1 MPQIIDLQ
9 LFQAAQ
15 ATTQPAWA
23 ALQGK
28 FEQSQDFFNQGIAAR
43 EQASQALGEALKPV
57 FSASGSVISGGIQNV
72 MGGKSFFP
80 EGTLFGP
87 AAQQAAGPF
96 VGPPAPPSAG
106 TMSMSPLLP
115 PQPQYNPLG
124 GTWSSPRPGWA

>member
-43 EQASQALGEALKPV
+43 EQASQALGESLKPV
-57 FSASGSVISGGIQNV
+57 FSAASGVLSGGIQNV
-72 MGGKSFFP
+72 MGGGSFFP
-80 EGTLFGP
+80 QGSPLGA
-87 AAQQAAGPF
+87 AAQPAMTPWRPQIAGQGG
-96 VGPPAPPSAG
+96 VMGPP
-106 TMSMSPLLP
+106 
-115 PQPQYNPLG
+115 
-124 GTWSSPRPGWA
+124 SSLAYSS